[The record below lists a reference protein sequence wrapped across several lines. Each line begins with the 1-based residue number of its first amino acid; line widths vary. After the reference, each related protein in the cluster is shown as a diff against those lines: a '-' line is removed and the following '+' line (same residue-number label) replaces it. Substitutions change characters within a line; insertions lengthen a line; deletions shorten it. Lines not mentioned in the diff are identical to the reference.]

1 MLFWRPDTDMMV
13 IITVIIIMNYYYYY
27 YYKYYYQFSVLGIF
41 IKADCIQSIFK
52 LPGPEPRD
60 FGL

>member
-1 MLFWRPDTDMMV
+1 MLFWRPDTHMMV
-13 IITVIIIMNYYYYY
+13 IITVIIIMNYYYHY
-27 YYKYYYQFSVLGIF
+27 YYKYYYRFSVLGIF

-52 LPGPEPRD
+52 LPGPELRD